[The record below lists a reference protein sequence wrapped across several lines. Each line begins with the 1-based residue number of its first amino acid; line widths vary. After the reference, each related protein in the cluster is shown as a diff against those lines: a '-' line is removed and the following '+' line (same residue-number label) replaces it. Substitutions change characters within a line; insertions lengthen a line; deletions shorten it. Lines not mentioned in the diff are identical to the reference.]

1 MYYSPTIRHNIWS
14 IGDAVRRYF
23 CSTRGA
29 TSLEY
34 AVVACLLSIAII
46 GSVWMVGNAAKS
58 NYEAVASGI
67 SPESVNINKAPDSCQ
82 QGGVNCG
89 SRGRGNK

>member
-1 MYYSPTIRHNIWS
+1 MHTMKCNIRRVR
-14 IGDAVRRYF
+14 DAVRRYF

-46 GSVWMVGNAAKS
+46 GGVWMVGNAAKS

-67 SPESVNINKAPDSCQ
+67 SPESVTINKASDSCR

>member
-1 MYYSPTIRHNIWS
+1 MHTMKYNIRRAR
-14 IGDAVRRYF
+14 DAARRYF

-34 AVVACLLSIAII
+34 AVIACLLSIAII
-46 GSVWMVGNAAKS
+46 GSVWVVGNAVKS

-67 SPESVNINKAPDSCQ
+67 SSESVNVNKGPDSCQ

-89 SRGRGNK
+89 SRGRDNK